1 MKKFFKTNLKVNK
14 LKIIFLFFAIFFY
27 FSNQAF
33 SKEICSWITNEAYPE
48 ELQEHPNAYFYAV
61 VGDNGRCEYGRG
73 PDQET
78 AFNNCEKWKKENSI
92 SGACQPFAIGKEI
105 IWEGSVSVVSNNS
118 GCIEGNCQNG
128 KGTMV
133 AENGDTYKGE
143 WQNGKMHGQ
152 GTLVWANGDTYEGEW
167 KNDKTHGQGTMVWVN
182 GEKYEGEWENG
193 IMHGQGTLTFF
204 ENGDE
209 YKGEWINGEQRIGC
223 IEGNCWNGKG
233 TMVWENG
240 DTYEGE
246 WKNNKTHGQGKMVW
260 VSGDTYEG
268 EWKNGEMYREGI
280 GCIEGN
286 CENGYG
292 TVVWDDGDKYIGN
305 FKDGALHG
313 EGELT
318 FAEDGEI
325 WVGTWKN
332 DKLQGRGETVA
343 WDGSTRVC
351 EFDGYKCAKLIKQ
364 IKNFIFKGGSSWI
377 DKDIITKNDVSTFKT
392 LKFVEEKEV
401 MEYDKRTSKNKNQ
414 YGDGIE
420 MKVFNAFIFNASFE
434 KSQDILIKV
443 NAEFKTQEKAEKQAL
458 KWAKMYGQ
466 MPYFLKQNVK
476 YIVVHKG
483 NVGWAGGNGQI
494 VIHIHSEK
502 SSFNEEL
509 MFHELTHASLDFKW
523 STGVIDEDEWKTV
536 IGEDKYYISE
546 YAWDLFY
553 EEDLAETA
561 LWWFATR
568 CKPSSISK
576 KNYDKIIKHLPN
588 RLNYL
593 DKQNFDF
600 YPVKCE

>member
-1 MKKFFKTNLKVNK
+1 MNSFKFRFIKNIT
-14 LKIIFLFFAIFFY
+14 FLLVFY
-27 FSNQAF
+27 FTNQVF
-33 SKEICSWITNEAYPE
+33 SQEICSWITNEAYPE
-48 ELQEHPNAYFYAV
+48 ELQQYPNSYFYAV
-61 VGDNGRCEYGRG
+61 IGDNGRCEYGRG

-78 AFNNCEKWKKENSI
+78 ALNECDKWKKTKGIFNT
-92 SGACQPFAIGKEI
+92 CKPFAIGKQI
-105 IWEGSVSVVSNNS
+105 VWEEVASDVLNQT
-118 GCIEGNCQNG
+118 GCIEGNCMNG
-128 KGTMV
+128 QGTYVWEDGTKYEGESKKGK
-133 AENGDTYKGE
+133 E
-143 WQNGKMHGQ
+143 HGQ
-152 GTLVWANGDTYEGEW
+152 GKIVWANGDTYEGEW
-167 KNDKTHGQGTMVWVN
+167 KN
-182 GEKYEGEWENG
+182 GEE
-193 IMHGQGTLTFF
+193 
-204 ENGDE
+204 
-209 YKGEWINGEQRIGC
+209 
-223 IEGNCWNGKG
+223 
-233 TMVWENG
+233 
-240 DTYEGE
+240 
-246 WKNNKTHGQGKMVW
+246 HGQGKMVW
-260 VSGDTYEG
+260 VNGVTYEG
-268 EWKNGEMYREGI
+268 EWKNGKMYGEGI

-292 TVVWDDGDKYIGN
+292 TVVWDDGNKYIGN
-305 FKDGALHG
+305 FKDGSLHG

-318 FAEDGEI
+318 WAEDGEKWI
-325 WVGTWKN
+325 GTWKN
-332 DKLQGRGETVA
+332 DKLEGKGEIIA

-351 EFDGYKCAKLIKQ
+351 EFDGYKCAKLIKEV
-364 IKNFIFKGGSSWI
+364 KNFILLNSLWTNNKI
-377 DKDIITKNDVSTFKT
+377 MTKKDVSSFKT

-523 STGVIDEDEWKTV
+523 GTGVIDEDEWKTV

>member
-1 MKKFFKTNLKVNK
+1 MNSFKFRFIKNIT
-14 LKIIFLFFAIFFY
+14 FLLVFY
-27 FSNQAF
+27 FTNQVF
-33 SKEICSWITNEAYPE
+33 SQEICSWITNEAYPE
-48 ELQEHPNAYFYAV
+48 ELQQYPNAYFYAV
-61 VGDNGRCEYGRG
+61 IGDNGRCEYGRG

-78 AFNNCEKWKKENSI
+78 ALNECDKWKKTKGIFNT
-92 SGACQPFAIGKEI
+92 CKPFAIGKQI
-105 IWEGSVSVVSNNS
+105 
-118 GCIEGNCQNG
+118 
-128 KGTMV
+128 
-133 AENGDTYKGE
+133 
-143 WQNGKMHGQ
+143 
-152 GTLVWANGDTYEGEW
+152 
-167 KNDKTHGQGTMVWVN
+167 
-182 GEKYEGEWENG
+182 
-193 IMHGQGTLTFF
+193 
-204 ENGDE
+204 
-209 YKGEWINGEQRIGC
+209 
-223 IEGNCWNGKG
+223 
-233 TMVWENG
+233 VWEEVASDVLNQ
-240 DTYEGE
+240 T
-246 WKNNKTHGQGKMVW
+246 
-260 VSGDTYEG
+260 
-268 EWKNGEMYREGI
+268 

-292 TVVWDDGDKYIGN
+292 TVVWDDGNKYIGN
-305 FKDGALHG
+305 FKDGSLHG

-318 FAEDGEI
+318 WAEDGEKWI
-325 WVGTWKN
+325 GTWKN
-332 DKLQGRGETVA
+332 DKLEGKGEIIA

-351 EFDGYKCAKLIKQ
+351 EFDGYKCAKLIKEV
-364 IKNFIFKGGSSWI
+364 KNFILLNSLWTNNKI
-377 DKDIITKNDVSTFKT
+377 MTKKDVSSFKT

-523 STGVIDEDEWKTV
+523 GTGVIDEDEWKTV

-576 KNYDKIIKHLPN
+576 KNYDKIVKHLPN

-600 YPVKCE
+600 YPVVCE

>member
-1 MKKFFKTNLKVNK
+1 M
-14 LKIIFLFFAIFFY
+14 
-27 FSNQAF
+27 
-33 SKEICSWITNEAYPE
+33 CSWIIDEAYPE
-48 ELQEHPNAYFYAV
+48 ILQENPNNHFYV
-61 VGDNGRCEYGRG
+61 VIGKDGRCEYGTG
-73 PDQET
+73 DNEES
-78 AFNNCEKWKKENSI
+78 ALNECVKWQTVNSI
-92 SGACQPFAIGKEI
+92 SGTCQAFAIGKEI
-105 IWEGSVSVVSNNS
+105 VWEEVASVVLNKT

-128 KGTMV
+128 QGTIV
-133 AENGDTYKGE
+133 WVNGDTYEGE
-143 WQNGKMHGQ
+143 WKNGEEHGQ
-152 GTLVWANGDTYEGEW
+152 GTMVWANGDTYEGEW
-167 KNDKTHGQGTMVWVN
+167 KNGA
-182 GEKYEGEWENG
+182 
-193 IMHGQGTLTFF
+193 I
-204 ENGDE
+204 
-209 YKGEWINGEQRIGC
+209 
-223 IEGNCWNGKG
+223 
-233 TMVWENG
+233 
-240 DTYEGE
+240 
-246 WKNNKTHGQGKMVW
+246 HGQGKMVW
-260 VSGDTYEG
+260 VSGHTYEG
-268 EWKNGEMYREGI
+268 KWENGEMYRDGI

-305 FKDGALHG
+305 FKDSSLHG

-318 FAEDGEI
+318 FAEDGEKWI
-325 WVGTWKN
+325 GTWKN
-332 DKLQGRGETVA
+332 GKLQGEGEIIA

-377 DKDIITKNDVSTFKT
+377 DEDIITKNDVSTFKT

-576 KNYDKIIKHLPN
+576 KNYDKILKHLPN

>member
-1 MKKFFKTNLKVNK
+1 MKKFFKTNLKVNR
-14 LKIIFLFFAIFFY
+14 LKIVFLFFAIFFY

-33 SKEICSWITNEAYPE
+33 SKEICSWIIDEAYPE
-48 ELQEHPNAYFYAV
+48 ILEDNPNNYFFAV
-61 VGDNGRCEYGRG
+61 VGKDGRCEYGTG
-73 PDQET
+73 DNEES
-78 AFNNCEKWKKENSI
+78 ALNECVKWQTVNSI
-92 SGACQPFAIGKEI
+92 NGTCQAFAIGKKI
-105 IWEGSVSVVSNNS
+105 VWEEVASVVLNKT

-128 KGTMV
+128 
-133 AENGDTYKGE
+133 
-143 WQNGKMHGQ
+143 QGKM
-152 GTLVWANGDTYEGEW
+152 VWVNGDTYEGEW
-167 KNDKTHGQGTMVWVN
+167 KNGKIHGQGTMVWVN
-182 GEKYEGEWENG
+182 G
-193 IMHGQGTLTFF
+193 H
-204 ENGDE
+204 
-209 YKGEWINGEQRIGC
+209 
-223 IEGNCWNGKG
+223 
-233 TMVWENG
+233 
-240 DTYEGE
+240 
-246 WKNNKTHGQGKMVW
+246 
-260 VSGDTYEG
+260 TYEG
-268 EWKNGEMYREGI
+268 EWKNGEMYRDGI

-292 TVVWDDGDKYIGN
+292 TVVWDDGNKYIGN
-305 FKDGALHG
+305 FKDGSLHG

-325 WVGTWKN
+325 WLGKWKN
-332 DKLQGRGETVA
+332 GKLQGKGEIIA
-343 WDGSTRVC
+343 WDGSTREC
-351 EFDGYKCAKLIKQ
+351 EFDGYKCAKLIKEV
-364 IKNFIFKGGSSWI
+364 KNFILLNSLWTNNKI
-377 DKDIITKNDVSTFKT
+377 MTKKDVSSFKT

-466 MPYFLKQNVK
+466 MPYFLKENVK

-494 VIHIHSEK
+494 VIHINTGK
-502 SSFNEEL
+502 SSFNEEN
-509 MFHELTHASLDFKW
+509 MFHELTHASLDFRW
-523 STGVIDEDEWKTV
+523 SSGSLNEDEWKKA

-553 EEDLAETA
+553 EEDSAETA

-568 CKPSSISK
+568 CKPSTISK
-576 KNYDKIIKHLPN
+576 KNYDKVIKRLPN
-588 RLNYL
+588 RFNYL

-600 YPVKCE
+600 YPVVCE

>member
-1 MKKFFKTNLKVNK
+1 MLRSPENNKFLSFLHILKISF
-14 LKIIFLFFAIFFY
+14 LKIISILVISFLFLSNKS
-27 FSNQAF
+27 FS
-33 SKEICSWITNEAYPE
+33 SEVCSWIIDEAYPE
-48 ELQEHPNAYFYAV
+48 ILQENPNNHFYV
-61 VGDNGRCEYGRG
+61 VIGKDGRCEYGTG
-73 PDQET
+73 DNEES
-78 AFNNCEKWKKENSI
+78 ALNECVKWQTVNSI
-92 SGACQPFAIGKEI
+92 SGTCQAFAIGKKI
-105 IWEGSVSVVSNNS
+105 VWEEVSSVVLNKT

-128 KGTMV
+128 QGTIV
-133 AENGDTYKGE
+133 WVNGDTYEGE
-143 WQNGKMHGQ
+143 WKNGEEHGQ
-152 GTLVWANGDTYEGEW
+152 GTMVWANGDTYEGEW
-167 KNDKTHGQGTMVWVN
+167 KNGA
-182 GEKYEGEWENG
+182 
-193 IMHGQGTLTFF
+193 I
-204 ENGDE
+204 
-209 YKGEWINGEQRIGC
+209 
-223 IEGNCWNGKG
+223 
-233 TMVWENG
+233 
-240 DTYEGE
+240 
-246 WKNNKTHGQGKMVW
+246 HGQGKMVW
-260 VSGDTYEG
+260 VSGHTYEG
-268 EWKNGEMYREGI
+268 KWENGEMYRDGI

-305 FKDGALHG
+305 FKDSSLHG

-318 FAEDGEI
+318 FAEDGEKWI
-325 WVGTWKN
+325 GTWKN
-332 DKLQGRGETVA
+332 GKLQGEGEIIA

-351 EFDGYKCAKLIKQ
+351 EFDGYKCAKLIKEV
-364 IKNFIFKGGSSWI
+364 KNFILLNSLWTNNKI
-377 DKDIITKNDVSTFKT
+377 MTKKDVSSFKT

-576 KNYDKIIKHLPN
+576 KNYDKILKHLPN